1 MEYLKLMRINH
12 YLKNIL
18 VFLPAIFSGLMFNAE
33 VITKVVISFFSFSFV
48 SSIIY
53 IINDINDI
61 EKDKMHPIK
70 KNRPIASGS
79 ISKSKAIIF
88 AFIIGILIILI
99 LYLNDLLFNK
109 STLILL
115 LYLIINIIYSFGI
128 KNIPLLDIFILAIG
142 FVFRVLYG
150 GLIINVEISN
160 WLFLTVLSISFYM
173 ALGKRRNELIQNSS
187 NSRSV
192 LKYYNKN
199 FLDKN
204 MYMFLTLAIV
214 FYSLWS
220 TMAVDNEMFKFSII
234 LVILIL
240 MKYSMNIENGGYGDP
255 VDVITKDKILISL
268 MAVYTIFTIVI
279 LYCW

>member
-1 MEYLKLMRINH
+1 M
-12 YLKNIL
+12 
-18 VFLPAIFSGLMFNAE
+18 
-33 VITKVVISFFSFSFV
+33 
-48 SSIIY
+48 
-53 IINDINDI
+53 
-61 EKDKMHPIK
+61 
-70 KNRPIASGS
+70 
-79 ISKSKAIIF
+79 
-88 AFIIGILIILI
+88 
-99 LYLNDLLFNK
+99 
-109 STLILL
+109 